1 MEPAKGFKGIL
12 LDALG
17 LKPDGASL
25 PVADSADA
33 AAPSAGDLL
42 PQHAAAEPDDVAEK
56 PARAHLDEHD
66 ELFAA
71 RLLNISQWV
80 GYRKQ
85 SALHCARVYVCMLLL
100 EAMLQR
106 L

>member
-12 LDALG
+12 LDVLG
-17 LKPDGASL
+17 LKPDGASP

-42 PQHAAAEPDDVAEK
+42 LPQHAAAEPDDVAEK
-56 PARAHLDEHD
+56 STRAHIDEQD
-66 ELFAA
+66 EMFAA
-71 RLLNISQWV
+71 RLLTISQRV
-80 GYRKQ
+80 G
-85 SALHCARVYVCMLLL
+85 LLQAECIVL
-100 EAMLQR
+100 CRHVHAVLGAMLQR